1 MVLSMKCYFITAPV
15 ISRGKIYND
24 VKEKHYQYILQLPLQ
39 IFAYKAPLQQLDQYN
54 CVLKTFRLNIFGI
67 FSTAYIIN
75 LIRWIFSKI
84 GYVNTAPLLYN
95 SDSNVEKKHWVFF
108 ATRALIK
115 QRPPPPQEE
124 VPQVNSVRL

>member
-54 CVLKTFRLNIFGI
+54 CVLKTFRLKIFGI

-75 LIRWIFSKI
+75 LIRLIFSKI

-95 SDSNVEKKHWVFF
+95 SDSNVEKNIGYFLQQES
-108 ATRALIK
+108 LIK
-115 QRPPPPQEE
+115 QSPPPP
-124 VPQVNSVRL
+124 PSPWKGTPG

>member
-1 MVLSMKCYFITAPV
+1 M
-15 ISRGKIYND
+15 GK
-24 VKEKHYQYILQLPLQ
+24 QLPLQ

>member
-1 MVLSMKCYFITAPV
+1 M
-15 ISRGKIYND
+15 GK
-24 VKEKHYQYILQLPLQ
+24 QLPLQ

-54 CVLKTFRLNIFGI
+54 CVLKTFRLKIFGI

-108 ATRALIK
+108 ATR
-115 QRPPPPQEE
+115 
-124 VPQVNSVRL
+124 VPD